1 MDSQQSL
8 HNFWSSFGLAA
19 YDENT
24 VKDNA
29 LDDCGAYIT
38 YSVSTGYFDEP
49 TALSANIWYRST
61 SWKEIT
67 QKANEIGEEI
77 GLGGKIVP
85 FDDGAIWIKRGTPFA
100 QRMEGDNDNV
110 RRIYLNIEAEYISA
124 E

>member
-1 MDSQQSL
+1 MDSQQAL
-8 HNFWSSFGLAA
+8 NNFWNSFGLDA

-29 LDDCGAYIT
+29 LDDGPYIT

-49 TALSANIWYRST
+49 TAISANIWYRST

-67 QKANEIGEEI
+67 EKANEIGAEI
-77 GLGGKIVP
+77 GQGGKIVP
-85 FDDGAIWIKRGTPFA
+85 YDGGTIWIKRGTPFA
-100 QRMEGDNDNV
+100 QRMEAENDTV
-110 RRIYLNIEAEYISA
+110 RRIYLNIVAEYISA

>member
-1 MDSQQSL
+1 MDREQAL
-8 HNFWSSFGLAA
+8 NNFWNSFGLSA

-29 LDDCGAYIT
+29 LDDGAYIT

-49 TALSANIWYRST
+49 TAISANIWYRSS

-67 QKANEIGEEI
+67 KKADEIGAEI
-77 GLGGKIVP
+77 GRGGKIVP
-85 FDDGAIWIKRGTPFA
+85 FDGGSIWIKRGTPFA
-100 QRMEGDNDNV
+100 QRMEGDNDTV
-110 RRIYLNIEAEYISA
+110 RRIYINIEAEYNSA

>member
-1 MDSQQSL
+1 MDREQAL
-8 HNFWSSFGLAA
+8 NNFWNSFGLSA

-29 LDDCGAYIT
+29 LDDGAYIT

-49 TALSANIWYRST
+49 TAISANIWCRST

-67 QKANEIGEEI
+67 EKANEIGAEI

-85 FDDGAIWIKRGTPFA
+85 FDGGAIWIKRGTPFA
-100 QRMEGDNDNV
+100 QRMEAENDTV
-110 RRIYLNIEAEYISA
+110 RRIYLNIVAEYISA